1 MTNRKL
7 AILVA
12 MSTSL
17 VAAVAELFYGLGW
30 VASVVLLAIAG
41 HYSSMAGWL
50 PALLN
55 ARWQRFAEFGLLA
68 FSTLWFA
75 ASLIWLG
82 GPNQLIWVAVSA
94 VLFVANVTIVTAK
107 PKF

>member
-1 MTNRKL
+1 MNNRKL

-12 MSTSL
+12 MVTSL
-17 VAAVAELFYGLGW
+17 VAAVLQLFVGWGW

-55 ARWQRFAEFGLLA
+55 ARLQRFAEYGLLA
-68 FSTLWFA
+68 FCTLWFA
-75 ASLIWLG
+75 ASLIWQT
-82 GPNQLIWVAVSA
+82 GPNQVIWLAVSA
-94 VLFVANVTIVTAK
+94 VLFVANLTIVSAR
-107 PKF
+107 PKL